1 MHQKSL
7 IFVLNKGFKFQPY
20 VCNKCHDLLMMSV
33 SLTDIAISNIKG
45 SEHCCIISKT
55 WNCEAKK
62 LLQNIDL
69 TEKSGT
75 L

>member
-1 MHQKSL
+1 
-7 IFVLNKGFKFQPY
+7 
-20 VCNKCHDLLMMSV
+20 MMSV